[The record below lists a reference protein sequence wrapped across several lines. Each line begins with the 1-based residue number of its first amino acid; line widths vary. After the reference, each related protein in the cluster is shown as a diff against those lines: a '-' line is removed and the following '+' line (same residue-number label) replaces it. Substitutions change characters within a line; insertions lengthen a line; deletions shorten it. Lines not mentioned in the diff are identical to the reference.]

1 MSSLCFHFHFHFQSA
16 SMNKRKFGETGAE
29 EVDDEDSL
37 GVKLD

>member
-1 MSSLCFHFHFHFQSA
+1 MKQSA
-16 SMNKRKFGETGAE
+16 SMNKRKFDETGVE